1 MQSTCNLINLLKSIK
16 TISELKSPDL
26 ILIASDGKKILT
38 HSTIFGVLSPWLGR
52 ILQDHTGV
60 EDVVSINVPFSGDAC
75 KELVNVLQ
83 SSEPNSAFQVS
94 MDAATFFE
102 IVQESFQNKGDV
114 EICGEDQDL
123 KEENGE
129 NVESNEETIREN
141 ENIQNKQ

>member
-26 ILIASDGKKILT
+26 ILIASDGMKILT

-60 EDVVSINVPFSGDAC
+60 EYIVSINVPFSGDAC
-75 KELVNVLQ
+75 KELVNVMQ
-83 SSEPNSAFQVS
+83 SSENNSAFQAS

-102 IVQESFQNKGDV
+102 IVQESSQIKGEV
-114 EICGEDQDL
+114 ETCGEDKDL
-123 KEENGE
+123 KEEKNVFYINTEE
-129 NVESNEETIREN
+129 N
-141 ENIQNKQ
+141 